1 MDSGHGF
8 LIAMSRDGA
17 ESIEDSKA
25 SRTSRTSGYLVEFEV
40 HQLDFVGCLV
50 ALEYWISYDDG
61 AD

>member
-17 ESIEDSKA
+17 ESIEDPEA

-61 AD
+61 TD